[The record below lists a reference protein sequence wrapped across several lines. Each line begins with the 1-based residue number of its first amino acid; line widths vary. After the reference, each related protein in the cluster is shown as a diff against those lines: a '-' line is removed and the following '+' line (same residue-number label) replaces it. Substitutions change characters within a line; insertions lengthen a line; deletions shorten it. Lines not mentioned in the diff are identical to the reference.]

1 MSGVPQYAVMHPF
14 SVEIYRIIEGSGT
27 LVTGGMLNLPLANPI
42 DGDIVRTEH
51 GTEGGTARQ
60 VKEGD
65 VLVLQPG
72 TPHWFS
78 QIDGES
84 ITYVESR
91 VRIITAPVRYQ
102 RF

>member
-1 MSGVPQYAVMHPF
+1 MSGVLQYAVMHPL
-14 SVEIYRIIEGSGT
+14 SAEIYRIIEGSGT
-27 LVTGGMLNLPLANPI
+27 LVTGGLLNLPFANPI
-42 DGDIVRTEH
+42 DGDIVLTEH

-60 VKEGD
+60 VKDGD

-78 QIDGES
+78 LVDGES

>member
-14 SVEIYRIIEGSGT
+14 SVEIYRIIEGRGT
-27 LVTGGMLNLPLANPI
+27 LVTGELLNLLLANPI
-42 DGDIVRTEH
+42 GDDIVLIAH
-51 GTEGGTARQ
+51 GIEGGTARQ
-60 VKEGD
+60 VKAGD
-65 VLVLQPG
+65 VLVMQPG